1 MKFSTKC
8 AGVLSTCALAAAM
21 LIGLGVPAQA
31 HGGGLDWQGG
41 HNCRVG
47 SCAGEYHCHQA
58 RGGICAKNKPSQ
70 PKQKRYANCREARAA
85 GTAPIFYPSALYDL
99 NRHLDRDRDGVACE

>member
-1 MKFSTKC
+1 MKKFLGLVGGI
-8 AGVLSTCALAAAM
+8 ALVLSAFAA
-21 LIGLGVPAQA
+21 VPAQA

-58 RGGICAKNKPSQ
+58 RGGICAKNSS
-70 PKQKRYANCREARAA
+70 PKRENRRYATCSDARRA
-85 GTAPIFYPSALYDL
+85 GVAPMYSGSRLYSK
-99 NRHLDRDRDGVACE
+99 NRHLDRDRDGIACE

>member
-1 MKFSTKC
+1 MNTFKQGAIAC
-8 AGVLSTCALAAAM
+8 ASSFAVLLFTAGLAAP
-21 LIGLGVPAQA
+21 VQA

-47 SCAGEYHCHQA
+47 ACAGTYHCHQP
-58 RGGICAKNKPSQ
+58 RGGICAKNSTPARKADYFPTCSM
-70 PKQKRYANCREARAA
+70 ARAA
-85 GTAPIFYPSALYDL
+85 GMAPLYAGTTFYDL